1 MGTTMATFLVT
12 PLVCRCRPPP
22 SSVFGVRRSLTGLL
36 VADVISTAGTEMA
49 AVALPWLVLVST
61 GSPARMGGVLAAE
74 FVGMAVL
81 GLWGGWLATVL
92 GPRRMMLAADL
103 TRALLVGL
111 VAYLSIVDAL
121 VLPVLLVVG
130 FLVGAFF
137 PGYASAQRLV
147 LVQLTGEDEV
157 RLTRVSGLLSA
168 VNETASFAGPALG
181 GVLIVLFGAARVV
194 ALDAASYLLAFVV
207 LAIFVRPERLDVSG
221 ESADLGVLSGLR
233 HLWRDRFLRRQLAGL
248 GLIEVAFTALL
259 ATVPVLALR
268 GGGASVAGWLLASYG
283 AGSVVGGLLS
293 TRARRAGARTARLAV
308 LGMAASTWLLLLPGP
323 VWTRAGAIALNGVC
337 SGLFFPRFF
346 AALTISTPPALRA
359 RVMTAVNIV
368 ISTPG
373 PIGFLGAGFLAQHDP
388 QGTGNLILI
397 VTAATLGA
405 ALTARYA
412 RDGDSRMESPVR
424 AGPGN
429 DERPG

>member
-1 MGTTMATFLVT
+1 
-12 PLVCRCRPPP
+12 
-22 SSVFGVRRSLTGLL
+22 LTGLL

-81 GLWGGWLATVL
+81 GLWGGWLATVI
-92 GPRRMMLAADL
+92 GPRGMMLVADL

-137 PGYASAQRLV
+137 PGYASSQRLV
-147 LVQLTGEDEV
+147 LAQLAGEDEV

-168 VNETASFAGPALG
+168 VNEAASFAGPALG
-181 GVLIVLFGAARVV
+181 GVLIVLFGASRVV
-194 ALDAASYLLAFVV
+194 ALDAASYLSAFVV
-207 LAIFVRPERLDVSG
+207 LAIFVRPERAPSRD
-221 ESADLGVLSGLR
+221 ESTDLGVLTGLR
-233 HLWRDRFLRRQLAGL
+233 HLWHDRSLRMQLVGL
-248 GLIEVAFTALL
+248 GFIEVAFTALL
-259 ATVPVLALR
+259 ATLPVLALR

-293 TRARRAGARTARLAV
+293 TRARQAGGRTATLAV
-308 LGMAASTWLLLLPGP
+308 LGMAASAWLLLLPGP
-323 VWTRAGAIALNGVC
+323 VWTRAGAIALNGIC

-346 AALTISTPPALRA
+346 AGLTLSTPPALRA

-368 ISTPG
+368 ISAPG
-373 PIGFLGAGFLAQHDP
+373 PIGFLGAGFLAQRDR

-397 VTAATLGA
+397 VTAATIGA

-412 RDGDSRMESPVR
+412 RSDGTRVAPVVREMET
-424 AGPGN
+424 
-429 DERPG
+429 